1 MSYKPNLT
9 AHMPA
14 ASLNAGLRQ
23 PAAVSAGRCGHEWD
37 SGPFRQLSPGPQTP
51 PSEHRVRDWRWHTV
65 GVTYHITQAMG
76 KSSSELLPDSHPPS
90 PQPIPPPPLSP
101 PGPNTGTLKEQHLGP

>member
-37 SGPFRQLSPGPQTP
+37 SGPFRRLSPGPQTP
-51 PSEHRVRDWRWHTV
+51 PSEHRDILYSLMTTWTPFWVCVLPAT
-65 GVTYHITQAMG
+65 
-76 KSSSELLPDSHPPS
+76 ELELENSLLRASPHPM
-90 PQPIPPPPLSP
+90 QE
-101 PGPNTGTLKEQHLGP
+101 TLF